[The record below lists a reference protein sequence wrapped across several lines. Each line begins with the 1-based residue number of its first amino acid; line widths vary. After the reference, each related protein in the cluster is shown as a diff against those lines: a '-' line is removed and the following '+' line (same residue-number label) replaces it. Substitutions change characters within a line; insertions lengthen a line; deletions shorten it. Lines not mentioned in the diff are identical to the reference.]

1 MGLFDFLSGGERN
14 ADRGSSSRD
23 RDRPSSIEINGRTVT
38 DPAQIDRIERN
49 REASARYAVDAY
61 QREGTPIPAHLR
73 DTVDRQIARGDYG
86 STGDGS
92 QRGNLLDLFLGPPP
106 GSTASILGT
115 PRPGP
120 TPGPGYYAGLGT
132 PGVARED
139 VAPVVLPGA
148 AMAAPVATDT
158 VAAGPAAADP
168 AQAPVVAPA
177 VPIADTVFVNAPPQ
191 FTFDQYLQMANAQQ
205 AAPPFQFPFIQPTG
219 SSGAFQPAPVRMSG
233 GGDVNKFASGSRPNM
248 KEFMDATGA
257 DAATASQLLYGA
269 VGSNVDV
276 RDWSKIM
283 SSSNPVQAAQ
293 TATAQMYSLPEDVPI
308 ATDERFYDRE
318 TGSYNP
324 RAVAIEGAQ
333 PVAGSSRLQVLPN
346 GQIYI
351 LSQSGLPLTGLS
363 PSNAASFG
371 ITQAEIDAAIAAGGS
386 NQENRLSGV
395 GYQPYEG
402 GNLLVDYSS
411 LTAPRFS
418 TPLPATGAGV
428 GASPVAGAGPSSAAP
443 PSFIF
448 PGGAG
453 GMPALAAPVLPNL
466 ASPAPAAPGS
476 GPSFITPVGG
486 GAAYRP
492 VDLPGYDPT
501 ITGMRPAPNV
511 GITPS
516 GATAY
521 SPYGAIAPY
530 QFPELAPNF
539 FGINSP
545 AYLEFLFNGTTPVA
559 PQMAP
564 QMAAS
569 PMQQGIMSL
578 PSTGLMG

>member
-1 MGLFDFLSGGERN
+1 
-14 ADRGSSSRD
+14 
-23 RDRPSSIEINGRTVT
+23 
-38 DPAQIDRIERN
+38 
-49 REASARYAVDAY
+49 
-61 QREGTPIPAHLR
+61 
-73 DTVDRQIARGDYG
+73 
-86 STGDGS
+86 
-92 QRGNLLDLFLGPPP
+92 
-106 GSTASILGT
+106 
-115 PRPGP
+115 
-120 TPGPGYYAGLGT
+120 
-132 PGVARED
+132 
-139 VAPVVLPGA
+139 
-148 AMAAPVATDT
+148 
-158 VAAGPAAADP
+158 
-168 AQAPVVAPA
+168 
-177 VPIADTVFVNAPPQ
+177 
-191 FTFDQYLQMANAQQ
+191 
-205 AAPPFQFPFIQPTG
+205 
-219 SSGAFQPAPVRMSG
+219 MSG

-293 TATAQMYSLPEDVPI
+293 AATAQMYSLPEDVPI

-333 PVAGSSRLQVLPN
+333 SVAGSSRLQVLPN

-418 TPLPATGAGV
+418 APPPATGAGV
-428 GASPVAGAGPSSAAP
+428 GASPVAGAGASSAAL
-443 PSFIF
+443 PSFIS

-453 GMPALAAPVLPNL
+453 GT
-466 ASPAPAAPGS
+466 PAATGPVF
-476 GPSFITPVGG
+476 PSFITPVGA

-492 VDLPGYDPT
+492 ADLPGYNPA

-511 GITPS
+511 GVTPS

-545 AYLEFLFNGTTPVA
+545 AYLEFLTNGTQPQ
-559 PQMAP
+559 PQMP
-564 QMAAS
+564 MQMAVS

-578 PSTGLMG
+578 PPTGLMG

>member
-1 MGLFDFLSGGERN
+1 MRETEERHGMGLFDFLGGRERN
-14 ADRGSSSRD
+14 ADRGSSSN
-23 RDRPSSIEINGRTVT
+23 DRPSSIEINGRTVT

-49 REASARYAVDAY
+49 REASARNAVDSY
-61 QREGTPIPAHLR
+61 QSEGTPIPAHLR

-86 STGDGS
+86 STGGGS

-132 PGVARED
+132 PGVARD
-139 VAPVVLPGA
+139 DFVPVVLPGA
-148 AMAAPVATDT
+148 ATAAPVATDT
-158 VAAGPAAADP
+158 VAADPAAADP
-168 AQAPVVAPA
+168 APAPVVAPA
-177 VPIADTVFVNAPPQ
+177 VPIADTVFVNASPQ

-293 TATAQMYSLPEDVPI
+293 AATAQMYSLPEDVPI

-333 PVAGSSRLQVLPN
+333 SVAGSSRLQVLPN

-386 NQENRLSGV
+386 NQENLSGV

-411 LTAPRFS
+411 LTAPRF
-418 TPLPATGAGV
+418 TAPPPATGAGV

-443 PSFIF
+443 PSFIS

-453 GMPALAAPVLPNL
+453 GT
-466 ASPAPAAPGS
+466 PAATGPVF
-476 GPSFITPVGG
+476 PSFITPVGA

-492 VDLPGYDPT
+492 ADLPGYNPA

-511 GITPS
+511 GVTPS

-545 AYLEFLFNGTTPVA
+545 AYLEFLTNGTQPQ
-559 PQMAP
+559 PQMP
-564 QMAAS
+564 MQMAVPS
-569 PMQQGIMSL
+569 MQQGIMSL
-578 PSTGLMG
+578 PPTGLMG

>member
-1 MGLFDFLSGGERN
+1 MRETEERHGMGLFDFLGGRERN
-14 ADRGSSSRD
+14 ADRGSSSN
-23 RDRPSSIEINGRTVT
+23 DRPSSIEINGRTVT

-49 REASARYAVDAY
+49 REASARNAVDSY

-86 STGDGS
+86 STGGGP

-132 PGVARED
+132 PGVARD
-139 VAPVVLPGA
+139 DFVPVVLPGA
-148 AMAAPVATDT
+148 ATAAPVATDT
-158 VAAGPAAADP
+158 VAADPAAADP
-168 AQAPVVAPA
+168 APAPVVAPA
-177 VPIADTVFVNAPPQ
+177 VPIADTVFVNASPQ

-219 SSGAFQPAPVRMSG
+219 SSGAFQPAPVRMSR

-346 GQIYI
+346 GEIYI

-418 TPLPATGAGV
+418 TPPPATGAGV
-428 GASPVAGAGPSSAAP
+428 GASPVAGAGASSAAL
-443 PSFIF
+443 PSFIS

-453 GMPALAAPVLPNL
+453 GT
-466 ASPAPAAPGS
+466 PAATGPVFPGLS
-476 GPSFITPVGG
+476 IPSFITPVGG
-486 GAAYRP
+486 GAAYQP
-492 VDLPGYDPT
+492 ADLPGYNPA

-511 GITPS
+511 GVTPS

-545 AYLEFLFNGTTPVA
+545 AYLEFLTNGTQPQ
-559 PQMAP
+559 PQM
-564 QMAAS
+564 QMAVS

-578 PSTGLMG
+578 PPTGLMG